1 MERTRRS
8 ISIRSR
14 LAASVKGLS
23 ARDAGLAIVV
33 GVTLGLFP
41 IYGCPTLL
49 CALASLVL
57 GLNLPAVQMVNQIA
71 TPLQLAMLAPFV
83 RLGAHMVNSP
93 QSGSFAAGLGVS
105 ALQAIT
111 GWVCVCL
118 PLGILLYFT
127 LACFPRCFESGC
139 RWRGSAPGNRGFR
152 RPRNYAYPR
161 LADGNG

>member
-8 ISIRSR
+8 LSIRTR

-71 TPLQLAMLAPFV
+71 TPLQLAMLTPFV
-83 RLGAHMVNSP
+83 RLGARMVSWP
-93 QSGSFAAGLGVS
+93 HTGSFAAGLGVS
-105 ALQAIT
+105 ALQAVT

-118 PLGILLYFT
+118 PVGILLYFT
-127 LACFPRCFESGC
+127 LACFPRCFETGR
-139 RWRGSAPGNRGFR
+139 RWRGCVPGNWGFR
-152 RPRNYAYPR
+152 RPRNYACPR
-161 LADGNG
+161 LAAGNG